1 MVNAPSRERPRT
13 RGPVFRRT
21 RCRST
26 GRGAAMVEAAVIMP
40 VLIGF
45 FGFLTF
51 FYAGYSTKQE
61 VMAASRNGAF
71 SQALQGGCSGGGK
84 SFPVKPEMPTGQG
97 AGEVASKSPL
107 DGMVSQGIF
116 TASGN
121 ANKNATNAGLSVLN
135 WTKNVTAASYLYCS
149 PPTGVDFLLEAFK
162 AGFNALKGAA
172 GL

>member
-1 MVNAPSRERPRT
+1 
-13 RGPVFRRT
+13 
-21 RCRST
+21 
-26 GRGAAMVEAAVIMP
+26 MVEAAVIMP
-40 VLIGF
+40 VLISF

-71 SQALQGGCSGGGK
+71 AQALQGNCGGGQA
-84 SFPVKPEMPTGQG
+84 FPIKPDAPSGQG
-97 AGEVASKSPL
+97 ASEVASKSPL

-116 TASGN
+116 TTSGN
-121 ANKNATNAGLSVLN
+121 ANKVATNAGLSVLG
-135 WTKNVTAASYLYCS
+135 WTKDVSASSYLFCS
-149 PPTGVDFLLEAFK
+149 PATGVDFLLEAFK

>member
-1 MVNAPSRERPRT
+1 MI
-13 RGPVFRRT
+13 
-21 RCRST
+21 
-26 GRGAAMVEAAVIMP
+26 EAAVIMP

-71 SQALQGGCSGGGK
+71 SQALQGGCGGGK
-84 SFPVKPEMPTGQG
+84 AFPIKPEMPSEQG
-97 AGEVASKSPL
+97 AGEVAANSPL
-107 DGMVSQGIF
+107 NGMVSQGVF
-116 TASGN
+116 TTTGN
-121 ANKNATNAGLSVLN
+121 ASKAATNAGLSVLN
-135 WTKNVTAASYLYCS
+135 WTKNVTASSYVFCS
-149 PPTGVDFLLEAFK
+149 PATGFDFLLEAFK